1 MLRRSADLRFK
12 EAGITNSA
20 RQQIKAV
27 TILFFLSAA
36 EKKEKADDD
45 GKEEEEGYEKYTAAN

>member
-20 RQQIKAV
+20 RKQIKAV
-27 TILFFLSAA
+27 TILFVGAG
-36 EKKEKADDD
+36 KKRKKRTTTTT
-45 GKEEEEGYEKYTAAN
+45 KEEEEGYEKYTAAN